1 MKLQWSKKYITMG
14 LVAFLVVAASI
25 LFLLFLLKIDL
36 VLNVVGRIFSIL
48 MPIIL
53 GLTFAYLLNP
63 ILVFFED
70 KCFRRLM
77 KKWLEKR
84 PSSRLPRIFAIT
96 VTMLL
101 VLLCLAGL
109 LSILLPQLAASIKGL
124 FDKIPGYLVAA
135 KNWGDQIIADNKT
148 LSSLLG
154 NSLDGL
160 IDSAQSLLEKATPTI
175 NQLIGNVTDFVIG
188 SAIGVVNGIKN
199 FVLGIIISIY
209 VMFSKEKFAAQTK
222 KILYALFSK
231 QHTDR
236 ILRNTRRTHQ
246 IFGGF
251 VTGKLLDSL
260 IIGIITFIVLSI
272 IRMPYTVLISVIVGI
287 TNIIPYFGPIIG
299 AIPCALI
306 LLFEDPLKALLFIVI
321 IIIIQQF
328 DGNLLGPKILGDS
341 TGLSAFWVIFAI
353 LLGGGLFGFLGM
365 LLGVPTFAVI
375 YVLIKTFIEER
386 LRKKNEPADTLAYMG
401 SSNPDFPDTE
411 TEEME

>member
-1 MKLQWSKKYITMG
+1 MKLQWSKKYIAMG

-25 LFLLFLLKIDL
+25 LFLLFLLKIDV
-36 VLNVVGRIFSIL
+36 VLSTMSKIFSIL

-53 GLTFAYLLNP
+53 GLSFAYLLNP
-63 ILVFFED
+63 ILVFFEE
-70 KCFRRLM
+70 KCFCKLL
-77 KKWLEKR
+77 KKLLDKN
-84 PSSRLPRIFAIT
+84 PSSRLPRILSIT
-96 VTMLL
+96 VTILI
-101 VLLCLAGL
+101 VLLCLGGL
-109 LSILLPQLAASIKGL
+109 LSIILPQLAASVKGL
-124 FDKIPGYLVAA
+124 FDKIPDYLEAA
-135 KNWGDQIIADNKT
+135 KNWGDQTIAGNKM

-154 NSLDGL
+154 DSLDGL

-188 SAIGVVNGIKN
+188 SAIGVVNGVKN

-236 ILRNTRRTHQ
+236 ILRNTRRTHH

-260 IIGIITFIVLSI
+260 IIGIITFVVLFIV
-272 IRMPYTVLISVIVGI
+272 RMPYAVLISVIIGV
-287 TNIIPYFGPIIG
+287 TNIIPFFGPIIG

-306 LLFEDPLKALLFIVI
+306 LLFEDPLKALLFVII

-375 YVLIKTFIEER
+375 YSLLKTLIEER
-386 LRKKNEPADTLAYMG
+386 LKKKNQPSDTLAYMG
-401 SSNPDFPDTE
+401 SSEPEISDKE
-411 TEEME
+411 SEA

>member
-1 MKLQWSKKYITMG
+1 MKLQWSKKYIAMG

-25 LFLLFLLKIDL
+25 LFLLFLLKIDI
-36 VLNVVGRIFSIL
+36 VLNMVGKIFSIL

-63 ILVFFED
+63 LLAFFED
-70 KCFRRLM
+70 KCFRRIM
-77 KKWLEKR
+77 SKWLEKK
-84 PSSRLPRIFAIT
+84 PASRLPRIFAIT

-109 LSILLPQLAASIKGL
+109 LSIILPQLAASVKGL
-124 FDKIPGYLVAA
+124 FDKIPSYLAAA
-135 KNWGDQIIADNKT
+135 KNWGDQTIAGNKT

-154 NSLDGL
+154 DSLDGL

-188 SAIGVVNGIKN
+188 SAIGVVNGVKN

-209 VMFSKEKFAAQTK
+209 VMFSKEKFAAQAK
-222 KILYALFSK
+222 KILYALLSK

-236 ILRNTRRTHQ
+236 ILRNTRRAHRV
-246 IFGGF
+246 FGGF

-260 IIGIITFIVLSI
+260 IIGIITFIVLFI
-272 IRMPYTVLISVIVGI
+272 VRMPYAVLISVIIGI

-321 IIIIQQF
+321 IVIIQQF

-375 YVLIKTFIEER
+375 YALIKTFIEER
-386 LRKKNEPADTLAYMG
+386 LKKKNEPSDTLAYMG
-401 SSNPDFPDTE
+401 SSKPDFPDTD
-411 TEEME
+411 TEEIE

>member
-1 MKLQWSKKYITMG
+1 MKLQWSKKYIAMG

-25 LFLLFLLKIDL
+25 LFLLFLLKIDV
-36 VLNVVGRIFSIL
+36 VLSAMSKVFSIL

-53 GLTFAYLLNP
+53 GLAFAYLLNP
-63 ILVFFED
+63 ILVFFEE
-70 KCFRRLM
+70 KCFRKLL
-77 KKWLEKR
+77 KKNLDKN
-84 PSSRLPRIFAIT
+84 PSSRLPRILSIT
-96 VTMLL
+96 VTVLT
-101 VLLCLAGL
+101 VLLCLGGL
-109 LSILLPQLAASIKGL
+109 LSIILPQLAASIKGL
-124 FDKIPGYLVAA
+124 FDKIPGYLEAA
-135 KNWGDQIIADNKT
+135 KHWGDQTIAGNKM

-160 IDSAQSLLEKATPTI
+160 INSAQSLLEKATPTI

-188 SAIGVVNGIKN
+188 SAIGVVNGVKN

-236 ILRNTRRTHQ
+236 ILRNTRRTHH

-260 IIGIITFIVLSI
+260 IIGIITFVVLFIVK
-272 IRMPYTVLISVIVGI
+272 MPYAVLISVIIGV
-287 TNIIPYFGPIIG
+287 TNVIPFFGPIIG
-299 AIPCALI
+299 AIPCAVI
-306 LLFEDPLKALLFIVI
+306 LLFEDPLKALLFIII

-341 TGLSAFWVIFAI
+341 TGLPAFWVIFAI

-375 YVLIKTFIEER
+375 YSLLKTLIEER
-386 LRKKNEPADTLAYMG
+386 LKKKNQPSDTLAYIG
-401 SSNPDFPDTE
+401 NPKSEMPD
-411 TEEME
+411 EEPEI

>member
-1 MKLQWSKKYITMG
+1 MKLQWSKKYIAMG

-25 LFLLFLLKIDL
+25 LFLLFLLKIDV
-36 VLNVVGRIFSIL
+36 VLSAMSKVFSIL

-53 GLTFAYLLNP
+53 GLAFAYLLNP
-63 ILVFFED
+63 ILVFFEE
-70 KCFRRLM
+70 KCFRKLL
-77 KKWLEKR
+77 KKNLGKN
-84 PSSRLPRIFAIT
+84 PSSRLPRILSIT
-96 VTMLL
+96 VTVLT
-101 VLLCLAGL
+101 VLLCLGGL
-109 LSILLPQLAASIKGL
+109 LSIILPQLAASIKGL
-124 FDKIPGYLVAA
+124 FDKIPGYLEAA
-135 KNWGDQIIADNKT
+135 KNWGDQTIAGNKM

-160 IDSAQSLLEKATPTI
+160 INSAQSLLEKATPTI

-188 SAIGVVNGIKN
+188 SAIGVVNGVKN

-236 ILRNTRRTHQ
+236 ILRNTRRTHH

-260 IIGIITFIVLSI
+260 IIGIITFVVLFIV
-272 IRMPYTVLISVIVGI
+272 RMPYAVLISVIIGV
-287 TNIIPYFGPIIG
+287 TNVIPFFGPIIG
-299 AIPCALI
+299 AIPCAVI
-306 LLFEDPLKALLFIVI
+306 LLFEDPLKALLFIII

-341 TGLSAFWVIFAI
+341 TGLPAFWVIFAI

-365 LLGVPTFAVI
+365 LLGVPTFAVV
-375 YVLIKTFIEER
+375 YSLLKTLIEER
-386 LRKKNEPADTLAYMG
+386 LKKKKQPSDTLAYIG
-401 SSNPDFPDTE
+401 NPKSEMPD
-411 TEEME
+411 EEPEI